1 MDRNLIKGIF
11 RKRPQKNTVGKED
24 NESHAKQ
31 MNILQKITA
40 KKHFHSSMHSE
51 EMDIDLQRPRLL

>member
-51 EMDIDLQRPRLL
+51 EMDIDL